1 MEMLFPFDKPATGN
15 KLLGRKE
22 EIQAVIDTLTVKQK
36 GVAIY
41 AAPKSGKNT
50 VVREALH
57 RLKTSGWPFR
67 LCEIDFFNV
76 RTLQEFIDCFKRR
89 MLDCY
94 EQMNRDAILPF
105 TVQSDNIPDAKVLDL
120 PSIIARESG
129 ATLVVYLKEFQ
140 NVISIDEKGFRLED
154 LVKTWLKQTN
164 VRYIITG
171 SAVNTMK
178 SVFEEK
184 QIFYYLTDV
193 IELKPI
199 PQKSVVDYITSS
211 FLNVGRVIERD
222 DAEEVCRIT
231 GCNMWYVKMMCSI
244 CYTLPIGYVNR
255 SAILQTRDA
264 LLQVFAPQFR
274 RTMLELTPNQINFL
288 RAICEGARRLSS
300 SEILA
305 RYHLNSSANVF
316 RLKDAFRNK
325 ELVTF
330 DRNDEPQI
338 LDPVF
343 EYWLKNK
350 YFKQV

>member
-1 MEMLFPFDKPATGN
+1 MEMLFPFDKPASGN
-15 KLLGRKE
+15 KVLGRKE
-22 EIQAVIDTLTVKQK
+22 EIQAVMDTLVGKQK
-36 GVAIY
+36 GVALY

-57 RLKTSGWPFR
+57 RLKASGWQFR
-67 LCEIDFFNV
+67 LCEIDLFNV
-76 RTLQEFIDCFKRR
+76 RTLPEFIDCFKRR

-94 EQMNRDAILPF
+94 DQMNRNAILPF
-105 TVQSDNIPDAKVLDL
+105 AVESADIPDDKVLDL
-120 PSIIARESG
+120 PSIIAKESG
-129 ATLVVYLKEFQ
+129 SVLVVYLREFQ
-140 NVISIDEKGFRLED
+140 NVISIDDKSFRLED
-154 LVKTWLKQTN
+154 LVKTWLRQTN

-171 SAVNTMK
+171 SAVNIMK

-184 QIFYYLTDV
+184 QLFYYLTDV
-193 IELKPI
+193 VDLKPI
-199 PQKSVVDYITSS
+199 PQKSVIDYITSS
-211 FLNVGRVIERD
+211 FLNVGRVIERE
-222 DAEEVCRIT
+222 DAEEICRIT
-231 GCNMWYVKMMCSI
+231 GGNMWYVKMMCSI

-255 SAILQTRDA
+255 NAILQTRDA

-274 RTMLELTPNQINFL
+274 HTMLELTPNQINFL
-288 RAICEGARRLSS
+288 RAICDGARRLSS
-300 SEILA
+300 SEILS

-338 LDPVF
+338 LDPLF

-350 YFKQV
+350 YFK

>member
-1 MEMLFPFDKPATGN
+1 MEMLFPFDKPASGN

-22 EIQAVIDTLTVKQK
+22 EIQAIIDTLVTKQK

-41 AAPKSGKNT
+41 SAPKTGKNT

-57 RLKTSGWPFR
+57 RLKASGWPFR

-76 RTLQEFIDCFKRR
+76 RTLQEFIDCFKHR

-105 TVQSDNIPDAKVLDL
+105 TVESDNIPDAKVLDL
-120 PSIIARESG
+120 PSIIAKESG

-140 NVISIDEKGFRLED
+140 NVISIDDKGFRLED
-154 LVKTWLKQTN
+154 LVKTWLRQSN
-164 VRYIITG
+164 V
-171 SAVNTMK
+171 
-178 SVFEEK
+178 
-184 QIFYYLTDV
+184 YYLTEV

-211 FLNVGRVIERD
+211 FLNVGRVIERE
-222 DAEEVCRIT
+222 DAEEICRIT

-244 CYTLPIGYVNR
+244 CYTLPIGYVNHN
-255 SAILQTRDA
+255 AIVQTRDA
-264 LLQVFAPQFR
+264 LLQVFTPQFLH
-274 RTMLELTPNQINFL
+274 TMLELTPNQINFL

-338 LDPVF
+338 LDPIF

-350 YFKQV
+350 YFK

>member
-1 MEMLFPFDKPATGN
+1 MEMLFPFDKPASGN

-22 EIQAVIDTLTVKQK
+22 EIQAIVDTLVNKQK
-36 GVAIY
+36 GVALY
-41 AAPKSGKNT
+41 SAPKSGKNT

-57 RLKTSGWPFR
+57 RLKASGWQFR

-76 RTLQEFIDCFKRR
+76 RTLPEFIDCFKRR

-94 EQMNRDAILPF
+94 DQMNRNSILPF
-105 TVQSDNIPDAKVLDL
+105 VVESADIPDEKVLDL
-120 PSIIARESG
+120 PSIIAKES
-129 ATLVVYLKEFQ
+129 ASTVVVYLREFQ
-140 NVISIDEKGFRLED
+140 NVISIDDKGFSLED
-154 LVKTWLKQTN
+154 LVKTWLRQTN

-171 SAVNTMK
+171 SAVNIMK

-184 QIFYYLTDV
+184 QLFYYLTDV
-193 IELKPI
+193 VELKPI
-199 PQKSVVDYITSS
+199 PQKSIIDYITSS
-211 FLNVGRVIERD
+211 FLNVGRVIERE
-222 DAEEVCRIT
+222 DAEEICRIT
-231 GCNMWYVKMMCSI
+231 GGNMWYVKMMCSI

-255 SAILQTRDA
+255 NAILQTRDA
-264 LLQVFAPQFR
+264 MLQVFAPQFR
-274 RTMLELTPNQINFL
+274 HTMLELTPNQINFL
-288 RAICEGARRLSS
+288 RAICDGARRLSS
-300 SEILA
+300 SEILS

-338 LDPVF
+338 LDPLF

-350 YFKQV
+350 YFK

>member
-1 MEMLFPFDKPATGN
+1 MEMLFPFDKPASGN

-22 EIQAVIDTLTVKQK
+22 EIQAIVDTLVNKQK
-36 GVAIY
+36 GVALY
-41 AAPKSGKNT
+41 SAPKSGKNT

-57 RLKTSGWPFR
+57 RLKASGWQFR

-76 RTLQEFIDCFKRR
+76 RTLPEFIDCFKRR

-94 EQMNRDAILPF
+94 DQMNRNSILPF
-105 TVQSDNIPDAKVLDL
+105 AVESADIPDEKVLDL
-120 PSIIARESG
+120 PSIIAKES
-129 ATLVVYLKEFQ
+129 ASTVVVYLREFQ
-140 NVISIDEKGFRLED
+140 NVISIDDKSFSLED
-154 LVKTWLKQTN
+154 LVKTWLRQTN

-171 SAVNTMK
+171 SAVNIMK

-184 QIFYYLTDV
+184 QLFYYLTDV
-193 IELKPI
+193 VEFKPI
-199 PQKSVVDYITSS
+199 PQKSIIDYITSS
-211 FLNVGRVIERD
+211 FLNVGRVIERE
-222 DAEEVCRIT
+222 DAEEICRIT
-231 GCNMWYVKMMCSI
+231 GGNMWYVKMMCSI

-255 SAILQTRDA
+255 NAILQTRDA

-274 RTMLELTPNQINFL
+274 HTMLELTPNQINFL
-288 RAICEGARRLSS
+288 RAICDGARRLSS
-300 SEILA
+300 SEILS

-338 LDPVF
+338 LDPLF

-350 YFKQV
+350 YFK

>member
-1 MEMLFPFDKPATGN
+1 MDMLFPFDKPASGN
-15 KLLGRKE
+15 KIIGRKD
-22 EIQAVIDTLTVKQK
+22 EIQAVVDSLISRQK

-57 RLKTSGWPFR
+57 RIKAAGHPVR
-67 LCEIDFFNV
+67 ICEIDLFNV
-76 RTLQEFIDCFKRR
+76 RTYPEFIACFKRR
-89 MLDCY
+89 LLDCF
-94 EQMNRDAILPF
+94 EQMNRNAILPF
-105 TVQSDNIPDAKVLDL
+105 AVESESIPDSKVLEL
-120 PSIIARESG
+120 PSIIAKESG
-129 ATLVVYLKEFQ
+129 GVMIVYLKEFQ
-140 NVISIDEKGFRLED
+140 NVISIDDKAFKLED

-164 VRYIITG
+164 VRYVITG
-171 SAVNTMK
+171 SAVNVMK

-184 QIFYYLTDV
+184 QLFYYLTEV
-193 IELKPI
+193 VNLEPVPKKL
-199 PQKSVVDYITSS
+199 VVDYITSA
-211 FLNVGRVIERD
+211 FLNLGRVIERE
-222 DAEEVCRIT
+222 DAEEIYNIA
-231 GCNMWYVKMMCSI
+231 GGNLWYVKMMCSI
-244 CYTLPIGYVNR
+244 CYTFPIGFVNR
-255 SAILQTRDA
+255 SAIVQTRDA
-264 LLQVFAPQFR
+264 LLQVVSPQFI

-288 RAICEGARRLSS
+288 RAICDGARRLSS

-305 RYHLNSSANVF
+305 KYHLNSSANVF

-350 YFKQV
+350 YFK